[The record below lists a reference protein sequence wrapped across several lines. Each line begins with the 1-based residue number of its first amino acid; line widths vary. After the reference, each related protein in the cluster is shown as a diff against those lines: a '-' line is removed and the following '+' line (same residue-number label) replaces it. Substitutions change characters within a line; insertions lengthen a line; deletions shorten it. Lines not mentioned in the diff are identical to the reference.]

1 MTETFKA
8 GSKTSS
14 AAPEGVVEYANEIL
28 ITKSELEEKNK
39 LVHNLQQ
46 QVDETKTES
55 EYQLRYVLLQT
66 WKLLPYCFGRFGN
79 VIYYY
84 LFSFRLKDNRFA
96 EESKAA
102 SKKFENDL
110 SKMSQTI
117 NRLQVGSITL

>member
-1 MTETFKA
+1 MRLSLDDGRLITASRDGSLCFWKVPLSLLPLLCKTLFLTQVTETFKA

-55 EYQLRYVLLQT
+55 EYQLRYLVNLERFV
-66 WKLLPYCFGRFGN
+66 KLLR
-79 VIYYY
+79 
-84 LFSFRLKDNRFA
+84 
-96 EESKAA
+96 
-102 SKKFENDL
+102 
-110 SKMSQTI
+110 
-117 NRLQVGSITL
+117 